1 MKKTIL
7 ILSTALLI
15 SCNKSKTQPTPAPQ
29 STPQVVNV
37 PTNTVTSNTITF
49 NFDPSSIGYLYIN
62 WHYKPMAYTP
72 DSVYQTYSSITIT
85 RVLTTDSI
93 RYRFFS
99 NSCSTCGSDPSNLKI
114 YKNGLLLNSFNN
126 DYGSSFRYISLK

>member
-1 MKKTIL
+1 MKTTIL
-7 ILSTALLI
+7 ILVTVLI
-15 SCNKSKTQPTPAPQ
+15 TSCNKSKTQPTQAPQ
-29 STPQVVNV
+29 PVVNTPV
-37 PTNTVTSNTITF
+37 INTPVSNTITF
-49 NFDPSSIGYLYIN
+49 NFDPSSVGYLYIN

>member
-1 MKKTIL
+1 MKTTIL
-7 ILSTALLI
+7 ILATVLI
-15 SCNKSKTQPTPAPQ
+15 TSCNKSKTQPTPAPQ
-29 STPQVVNV
+29 PVVNTPV
-37 PTNTVTSNTITF
+37 INTPVSNTITF